1 MKDDTNTSSSSS
13 SSQPPGSHSKLD
25 KNDRILLFVIT
36 ISITLGILF
45 PSFGIIFEHYLLV
58 SLGML
63 LFLSL
68 LKMNLG
74 QLFMQFKRPI
84 PLLIF
89 ALLKLLFIPFIL
101 FLITSKV
108 YPALALPVLLLSGI
122 STGLGAPF
130 VINVLERS
138 NRLPVVVGSVIVTS
152 IAVPFVLPSLVYIL
166 IDHREFN
173 MPLVDMVILLASAL
187 FLPLIGGWVM
197 KRNVPAFT
205 KKIETHSFVP
215 SLVLISIIN
224 LGIFAKYSDY
234 FFAHSSFVGLMIVS
248 SFALFFVYGF
258 VGYLAG
264 YFLNKNDKSF
274 RIAAFV
280 IMSYVNNVLVV
291 VFAARFF
298 GDEVAALAAFYNLS
312 YYGMM
317 IPIKWLFLDR
327 QR

>member
-1 MKDDTNTSSSSS
+1 MNDETNNSPSSSPSHPRSS
-13 SSQPPGSHSKLD
+13 SKLD
-25 KNDRILLFVIT
+25 KNDKILLLVIT
-36 ISITLGILF
+36 ISITLGIFF
-45 PSFGIIFEHYLLV
+45 PTFGIIFEPYLLV
-58 SLGML
+58 SLGLL

-68 LKMNLG
+68 LKMNIG
-74 QLFMQFKRPI
+74 ELFVQFKNPI
-84 PLLIF
+84 PLIIF
-89 ALLKLLFIPFIL
+89 TALKLLVIPFIL
-101 FLITSKV
+101 FLITSRV

-138 NRLPVVVGSVIVTS
+138 NRLPLVVASVLVTS

-173 MPLVDMVILLASAL
+173 LPIADMVILLASAL
-187 FLPLIGGWVM
+187 ILPLIGGWAM
-197 KRNVPAFT
+197 KQKVPILT
-205 KKIETHSFVP
+205 KKIDTHSFVP
-215 SLVLISIIN
+215 SMVLISIIN

-234 FFAHSSFVGLMIVS
+234 FFTHSSFVLYMLVA
-248 SFALFFVYGF
+248 SFVFFFVYGF
-258 VGYLAG
+258 IGYLSG
-264 YFLNKNDKSF
+264 YILERNDKSF

-298 GDEVAALAAFYNLS
+298 GDEIAALAAFYNLS

-317 IPIKWLFLDR
+317 IPLKWLFLDR
-327 QR
+327 NR